1 MDTNTNNLRSDEAWL
16 SKVYAKIGAPL
27 SKREMTVLCS
37 VAQGETSEAI
47 GEQLGISKRTVE
59 VYRAR
64 IMQKLNA
71 KTAPHA
77 VAIAYE
83 HGILERNS
91 MLVVTE

>member
-1 MDTNTNNLRSDEAWL
+1 MDTNTNNLRSDGDWISNA
-16 SKVYAKIGAPL
+16 YTKIGDPL
-27 SKREMTVLCS
+27 SKREMTVLCFI
-37 VAQGETSEAI
+37 AQGETSETI

-59 VYRAR
+59 VYRTR

-71 KTAPHA
+71 RTAPHA

-83 HGILERNS
+83 CGILERNS